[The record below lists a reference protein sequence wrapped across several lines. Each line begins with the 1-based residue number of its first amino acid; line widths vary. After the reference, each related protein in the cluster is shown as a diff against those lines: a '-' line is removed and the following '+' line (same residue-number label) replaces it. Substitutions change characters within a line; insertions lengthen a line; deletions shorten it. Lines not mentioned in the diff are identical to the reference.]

1 MSETAEMSVFVVW
14 EQGLAVLSSSVLNSW
29 AGVILLH
36 ESPEQRGA
44 HLPYRLRKTDG
55 DWLRRDKLSRCERL
69 ADVSCVHFKALN
81 YERIPLAS
89 WDAASDRVLAL
100 HAQDLGIYP

>member
-29 AGVILLH
+29 AGAILLH

-44 HLPYRLRKTDG
+44 HLPYRLWKTDG
-55 DWLRRDKLSRCERL
+55 DWQRRDKLSRCERL
-69 ADVSCVHFKALN
+69 ADVSYVHFKALN